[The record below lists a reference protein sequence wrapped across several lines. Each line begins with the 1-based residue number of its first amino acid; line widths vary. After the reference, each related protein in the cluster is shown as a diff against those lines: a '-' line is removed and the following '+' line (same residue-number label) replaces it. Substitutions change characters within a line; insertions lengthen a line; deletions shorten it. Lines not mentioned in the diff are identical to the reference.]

1 MKFLGICHAFLFP
14 SPPPCLFSHW
24 ESLVFVTLLWM
35 TASVLWNLSRFFLK
49 YFEVARKR
57 LTFAPSC
64 DLKTV
69 DTKTILLLMKKI
81 FWAPLCLAGLMM
93 TACVYNV
100 KKTETAVVDSLA
112 ADETQQAGGAAT
124 SLNIY
129 KIWIDAEGTHLF
141 DLRDSTRYIEAMAY
155 DEEYCKENP
164 DYKPGVFYYD
174 PTNAGFRVKHDY
186 EAQGDTVG
194 DVEYQLTQGPY
205 AGDYALRFSFYNMT
219 PTTATFL
226 FEGEYEWTYT
236 VLEKPV
242 EMQPDPHPYV
252 YEE

>member
-1 MKFLGICHAFLFP
+1 
-14 SPPPCLFSHW
+14 
-24 ESLVFVTLLWM
+24 M
-35 TASVLWNLSRFFLK
+35 TASVLWNVSRFFLK

-57 LTFAPSC
+57 LTFAFGY
-64 DLKTV
+64 DLKPLTL
-69 DTKTILLLMKKI
+69 KLFLLLMKKI

-93 TACVYNV
+93 TACVFNV
-100 KKTETAVVDSLA
+100 KKTETVTVDSLS
-112 ADETQQAGGAAT
+112 ADS
-124 SLNIY
+124 SLTDEVNQEMNIY
-129 KIWIDAEGTHLF
+129 KLWINEDGTRIF
-141 DLRDSTRYIEAMAY
+141 DLRDSTRYIEAAAY

-174 PTNAGFRVKHDY
+174 PQNEGFRVTHDY